1 MQFLKEYETHE
12 SVEQLNKSVNIHLTN
27 LQGNERKVLRCLAKH
42 ALQFPGTCCLKG
54 ITIANELGISRA
66 TVTRMIKAL
75 RDKHII
81 MSVNKPKLNGIK
93 GANIY
98 QIVPASEIHV
108 GTKHEVHVQPKKVAD
123 ASVREPSNEST
134 GEPSGMSHRASVAKP
149 CATTVCAACMRAES
163 FSFNQARSNFK
174 VNEYVDY
181 VRAMDAPPIRAVLKS
196 IYEPNV
202 MEESAAFQELCK
214 IAFGRLKQFM
224 RSHKVPYE
232 QMRHIVIRCMEQLV
246 MKSGVRNEFAMYSS
260 MIERQVQQL
269 FEQPIV
275 RPTVTTGRT
284 EMIPDWFY
292 GQQEEEPMSA
302 EEEEQLEKDRQRVL
316 AKLGLL

>member
-1 MQFLKEYETHE
+1 MDCNQFHNYFL
-12 SVEQLNKSVNIHLTN
+12 
-27 LQGNERKVLRCLAKH
+27 C
-42 ALQFPGTCCLKG
+42 
-54 ITIANELGISRA
+54 
-66 TVTRMIKAL
+66 
-75 RDKHII
+75 
-81 MSVNKPKLNGIK
+81 
-93 GANIY
+93 
-98 QIVPASEIHV
+98 
-108 GTKHEVHVQPKKVAD
+108 
-123 ASVREPSNEST
+123 
-134 GEPSGMSHRASVAKP
+134 
-149 CATTVCAACMRAES
+149 
-163 FSFNQARSNFK
+163 
-174 VNEYVDY
+174 DY
-181 VRAMDAPPIRAVLKS
+181 VLAMDAPPIRAVLKS

-202 MEESAAFQELCK
+202 IEESAAFQELCK
-214 IAFGRLKQFM
+214 IAFGRLKQLM

-275 RPTVTTGRT
+275 KPTVTTGRT

>member
-1 MQFLKEYETHE
+1 M
-12 SVEQLNKSVNIHLTN
+12 
-27 LQGNERKVLRCLAKH
+27 LRCLARH
-42 ALQFPGTCCLKG
+42 ALQFPGACCLKG
-54 ITIANELGISRA
+54 VTIASEVGISRA
-66 TVTRMIKAL
+66 TVTRILKNL
-75 RDKHII
+75 RDKNVIVT
-81 MSVNKPKLNGIK
+81 VNKPKLNGIK

-98 QIVPASEIHV
+98 QISPALQRTELHV
-108 GTKHEVHVQPKKVAD
+108 GTKNETENETENEHVQLKHVAD
-123 ASVREPSNEST
+123 ASAYQSSNEPSSEPS